1 LYEGFK
7 NAIGAAQE
15 AIIVTTPE
23 VSSIRD
29 ADRVIGPLEA
39 SELHRPRLII
49 NRINPA
55 MVKRG
60 DMMDQRDVVELLAV
74 DILGLVPADD
84 RTVTAAKRGVPVIHD
99 KKAASGAA
107 FLRIA
112 AWLDGDDTPGHMSI
126 MIDSQGQ
133 RGFILGD
140 VLHNS
145 VQVHETD
152 WVSRADIDPEQTRST
167 RHSVMERLERDGSL
181 VAAVHLPAPG
191 FGRVVRVEGRRS
203 WQAVLV

>member
-1 LYEGFK
+1 M
-7 NAIGAAQE
+7 
-15 AIIVTTPE
+15 
-23 VSSIRD
+23 SIR
-29 ADRVIGPLEA
+29 
-39 SELHRPRLII
+39 
-49 NRINPA
+49 
-55 MVKRG
+55 
-60 DMMDQRDVVELLAV
+60 
-74 DILGLVPADD
+74 
-84 RTVTAAKRGVPVIHD
+84 
-99 KKAASGAA
+99 
-107 FLRIA
+107 
-112 AWLDGDDTPGHMSI
+112 
-126 MIDSQGQ
+126 IDSQGQ

-181 VAAVHLPAPG
+181 VAAVPLPAPG